1 MATAISTGHNEYSE
15 TFCLIWLDANPN
27 EGRNTEQ
34 KLRLIINQLKK
45 FQDLDQCQQFI
56 EKTSP
61 KDRLILIVSGR
72 LGREILPKIHHL
84 RQVISIYIYCMDKQE
99 NQLWSS
105 KYSKVKNVVTSLEE
119 LVSLI
124 TEDHRIEKKTEE
136 PLSINIFSVGGKST
150 SGLNGKFIFS
160 QVLIDCL
167 LRLKSID
174 EDKNELIQLL
184 KQQFND
190 NRFELENINDFESKY
205 RSNEALQWYTKEC
218 FFYKTLNS
226 ILRTENIHWMFLY
239 RSFTLDLQEQL
250 KKYQSKEIIEVYRAQ
265 IISKE
270 ELENLKKS
278 IDQFISINS
287 FFSTT
292 SSYSKALSF
301 FNQSKPTE
309 HTEKIL
315 FQIEADP
322 DIVKTKPFANISR
335 FSAYPDEE
343 EVLFMIGSIFRLR
356 KISFDSKQQFWII
369 LMTLSS
375 DDDNQLKKVL
385 THMKQQIGEGPTNLR
400 ILANVLWDMGKLD
413 LAGKYFEQFLEQIP
427 SNDPIRGELY
437 ELLAKIASQSNNFD
451 KSMEWRQKF
460 IEFNEKNSTAS
471 SSCSKPGSKGW
482 FEIF

>member
-1 MATAISTGHNEYSE
+1 MATAISTDQNEYSE

-190 NRFELENINDFESKY
+190 NRFELENINDFERKY

-226 ILRTENIHWMFLY
+226 ILRGETVHWMFLY
-239 RSFTLDLQEQL
+239 RSYIFDLQQQL
-250 KKYQSKEIIEVYRAQ
+250 KKYQSKEIIQVYRAQ

-278 IDQFISINS
+278 INEFISINS

-292 SSYSKALSF
+292 SNYSKALSF
-301 FNQSKPTE
+301 FNHSKPTE
-309 HTEKIL
+309 NTEKIL
-315 FQIEADP
+315 FQIEANP
-322 DIVKTKPFANISR
+322 RIVKTKPFANISR
-335 FSAYPDEE
+335 FSVFPDEE
-343 EVLFMIGSIFRLR
+343 EVLFMIGSIFQL
-356 KISFDSKQQFWII
+356 KNISFDNKNQFWIVQ
-369 LMTLSS
+369 MSLSS

-385 THMKQQIGEGPTNLR
+385 MHMKQQTGQGAIDLR
-400 ILANVLWDMGKLD
+400 ILGEFLSEMGRFD
-413 LAGKYFEQFLEQIP
+413 LAEQYFHRLLKQIP
-427 SNDPIRGELY
+427 SNDPLRGELY
-437 ELLAKIASQSNNFD
+437 EHLAKVASRSGDFD
-451 KSMEWRQKF
+451 KSMKWRQKS
-460 IEFNEKNSTAS
+460 IEFKEKNSTAS
-471 SSCSKPGSKGW
+471 RSNSRLKG
-482 FEIF
+482 